1 MLCSLIDP
9 DVVDHE
15 RLVPGVEPLL
25 TRLPELPSLGL
36 ENQDKI
42 NSMAKICFYFGVV
55 APGSRGFTSLVE
67 RPATG
72 LS

>member
-1 MLCSLIDP
+1 MLSLIDP

-42 NSMAKICFYFGVV
+42 NTIENRFVFTLELSPQGAG
-55 APGSRGFTSLVE
+55 GSHLW
-67 RPATG
+67 
-72 LS
+72 